1 MNLTDQKDSGRE
13 SDSGNETKDTFTDN
27 EEDPIDKVHPTPDAT
42 QNKLKL
48 IQELAA
54 TDKENVVNIEG
65 YFKDDTVGGL
75 AVALTHGSVMLE
87 CAKLESHATTALK
100 EPDRFNPTRIG
111 LVFYQH
117 RGLTYANHGKE
128 EWDRR
133 LQWRNFVKYDK
144 WIKGEEILSHKRV
157 NHMRRAGFRFPE
169 KISTVK
175 AGTKANRSEFVVF
188 DQKPGRGELPHSY
201 WK

>member
-1 MNLTDQKDSGRE
+1 M
-13 SDSGNETKDTFTDN
+13 
-27 EEDPIDKVHPTPDAT
+27 DKVHPTPDAT

-100 EPDRFNPTRIG
+100 EP
-111 LVFYQH
+111 
-117 RGLTYANHGKE
+117 
-128 EWDRR
+128 
-133 LQWRNFVKYDK
+133 
-144 WIKGEEILSHKRV
+144 
-157 NHMRRAGFRFPE
+157 
-169 KISTVK
+169 
-175 AGTKANRSEFVVF
+175 NRS
-188 DQKPGRGELPHSY
+188 GH
-201 WK
+201 WKIRD